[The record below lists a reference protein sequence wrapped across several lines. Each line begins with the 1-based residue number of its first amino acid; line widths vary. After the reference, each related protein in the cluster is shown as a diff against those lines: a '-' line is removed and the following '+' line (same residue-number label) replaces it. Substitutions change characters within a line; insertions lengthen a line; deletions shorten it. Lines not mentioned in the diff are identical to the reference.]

1 MEEIEKWRELPILD
15 GRYRI
20 SSFGR
25 IYSSR
30 GKKNGTY
37 REIKQHN
44 NSFGYMQVNLMDDNG
59 VERKKYVHR
68 LVASVFLPNPNKLS
82 DVNHKDGDRSNNKAS
97 NLEWMSHKDNV
108 HHSIAVL
115 GHKRLGPKPKRIKN
129 IITGEEF
136 ESVKDAASKCGVSA
150 SGIYNQMKGRIKSIR
165 GQVFCAL
172 E

>member
-1 MEEIEKWRELPILD
+1 MLD

-25 IYSSR
+25 IYSRR
-30 GKKNGTY
+30 GKRNSTY
-37 REIKQHN
+37 RELKPYN

-82 DVNHKDGDRSNNKAS
+82 DVNHKDGDKSNNKAS

-108 HHSIAVL
+108 YHSINVL
-115 GHKRLGPKPKRIKN
+115 GHKKLGAKPRRIKN
-129 IITGEEF
+129 VITGEEF
-136 ESVKDAASKCGVSA
+136 ESVKDAASKYGISV
-150 SGIYNQMKGRIKSIR
+150 SGIYSQMSGRIKSIR
-165 GQVFCAL
+165 GQVFRVL
-172 E
+172 Q